1 MIVGRHAISGDIL
14 ELTVSDGRIAAVK
27 ELDGATGEDLPWLAP
42 GLVDLQVNGWGG
54 HDFNSADIDEE
65 TVYAVAR
72 GLREQGVRAFLPTVI
87 TASQETICNA
97 LSVIA
102 GARRKHAWLAGM
114 IPGIHVE
121 GPFISPQDGAR
132 GAHPRDHVREP
143 SCEEFDQWRK
153 ASGNLVKLVTLCP
166 ATEGADAFI
175 RHARARGCLV
185 SIGHS
190 AADTADI
197 AMAAQ
202 AGAGFSTHL
211 GNGIASTL
219 PRHPNLLWAQLANSR
234 LQAMFIADGHHVDRE
249 TLTAMMRAKGVER
262 SMLVSDMVALA
273 GMAPGRYRQPI
284 GGDVELSAD
293 GRLAMV
299 GMATL
304 AGAATPLA
312 DGVALA
318 ASLEGFSL
326 GDAVTMAA
334 VNPARA
340 LGLETGFV
348 EGAAADFIAFH
359 WAPGDR
365 HLRLCE
371 TTLAAGLPASPK
383 KTSGK

>member
-27 ELDGATGEDLPWLAP
+27 RLEGSSREDLPWLAP

-54 HDFNSADIDEE
+54 HDFNRADIDDE
-65 TVYAVAR
+65 TVCAVAK
-72 GLREQGVRAFLPTVI
+72 GMREQGIRAFLPTVI

-102 GARRKHAWLAGM
+102 EARRKHDWLAGM

-143 SCEEFDQWRK
+143 SCDEFDQWQE
-153 ASGNLVKLVTLCP
+153 ASGALVKLVTLCP
-166 ATEGADAFI
+166 AADAAPAFI
-175 RHARARGCLV
+175 RHARAGGCLV

-197 AMAAQ
+197 AVAAQ

-219 PRHPNLLWAQLANSR
+219 PRHPNLLWAQLANLT
-234 LQAMFIADGHHVDRE
+234 LQAMFIADGHHLDRE
-249 TLTAMMRAKGVER
+249 TLTAMLRAKGLER
-262 SMLVSDMVALA
+262 SILVSDMVALA

-284 GGDVELSAD
+284 GGDVELSAE
-293 GRLAMV
+293 GRLS
-299 GMATL
+299 MAGTSML
-304 AGAATPLA
+304 AGAVRPLA

-326 GDAVTMAA
+326 GDAITMAA
-334 VNPARA
+334 VNPATA
-340 LGLETGFV
+340 LGLETDFV

-371 TTLAAGLPASPK
+371 TTLAAGRPASPERAP
-383 KTSGK
+383 GK

>member
-27 ELDGATGEDLPWLAP
+27 KLEGSNGEDLPWLAP

-54 HDFNSADIDEE
+54 HDFNRADIDEE
-65 TVYAVAR
+65 TVCAVAK
-72 GLREQGVRAFLPTVI
+72 GMREQGVRAFLPTVI
-87 TASQETICNA
+87 TASQEAICNA

-143 SCEEFDQWRK
+143 SCDEFDQWQE
-153 ASGNLVKLVTLCP
+153 ASGNLVKMVTLCP
-166 ATEGADAFI
+166 AAEGADAFI
-175 RHARARGCLV
+175 RHARAGGCLV

-190 AADTADI
+190 AADTTDI
-197 AMAAQ
+197 ARAAQ

-219 PRHPNLLWAQLANSR
+219 PRHPNLLWAQLANLK
-234 LQAMFIADGHHVDRE
+234 LQAMFIADGHHLDRE
-249 TLTAMMRAKGVER
+249 TLTAMLRAKGVER
-262 SMLVSDMVALA
+262 SILVSDMVALA

-293 GRLAMV
+293 GRLSMV

-359 WAPGDR
+359 WVPGDR
-365 HLRLCE
+365 HLRLCV
-371 TTLAAGLPASPK
+371 TVSGADFAASPK
-383 KTSGK
+383 KTPGE